1 MDDPYIQYMYSYPH
15 KTAYRGLEGIQI
27 SDYIPFLSH
36 GNNSL
41 YFHIPFCQ
49 YKCGYCN
56 LFSLAGQT
64 QQRMEVYVETMER
77 QAEQL
82 AGILPSDLVFSD
94 LTLGGGTPLILPE
107 PLLQRIFRM
116 AGNVFGFQAENC
128 PVVVETSP
136 NQTTREKLALLKREG
151 VSRIS
156 IGVQSFQEEEL
167 AALHRLHYA
176 RTARRALGLIRDI
189 GFSCLNIDLIYGI
202 PGQTMESLQDSL
214 RQALEFKP
222 EELFVYPLY
231 IKPGTPLYQQ
241 GAKRQEDTWQMYW
254 QVLEILEGAGYEP
267 HSMRRFVR
275 RSSGG
280 YHADENADRRDQD
293 RGDQDRGDQ
302 DKGDRK
308 AASLPESLCGFGNTL
323 SIGCG
328 GRSYLGPL
336 HFCAPYAVKQGD
348 CLAVLEQY
356 LQQKD
361 FLSVSHGFLL
371 SQEEQRRRYVIR
383 HILFGR
389 GICQKDY
396 RKYFEAEVT
405 EEFPLFLEW
414 ERLGYLVRD
423 GGYLTLTRQ
432 GFALSDHLGQQLI
445 SPEVRA
451 RSEGFYREWRLI

>member
-1 MDDPYIQYMYSYPH
+1 MDNPYIQYMYSYPH
-15 KTAYRGLEGIQI
+15 KTAYRRLEGIPI
-27 SDYIPFLSH
+27 SDYIPHLSH

-56 LFSLAGQT
+56 LFSLAGQST
-64 QQRMEVYVETMER
+64 QQMEDYVDTMER
-77 QAEQL
+77 QARQI
-82 AGILPSDLVFSD
+82 AGMLPSSVTFSE
-94 LTLGGGTPLILPE
+94 LTLGGGTPLLLPE
-107 PLLQRIFRM
+107 RLLQRIFRI
-116 AGNVFGFQAENC
+116 AENEFGFQAENC

-136 NQTTREKLALLKREG
+136 NQTTKEKLKLLKREG

-167 AALHRLHYA
+167 AALHRLHTAERA
-176 RTARRALGLIRDI
+176 RKALGLIRDI

-214 RQALEFKP
+214 HQALEFEP

-241 GAKRQEDTWQMYW
+241 GAKRQKETWQMYW
-254 QVLEILEGAGYEP
+254 KVLEILKGAGYVP

-275 RSSGG
+275 RSS
-280 YHADENADRRDQD
+280 
-293 RGDQDRGDQ
+293 
-302 DKGDRK
+302 
-308 AASLPESLCGFGNTL
+308 SLPESLCGFGNTL

-336 HFCAPYAVKQGD
+336 HFCTPYAVKQKD
-348 CLAVLEQY
+348 CLSILEQY

-361 FLSVSHGFLL
+361 FLTISHGILL
-371 SQEEQRRRYVIR
+371 NQEEQKRRYVIR

-389 GICQKDY
+389 GICQEDY
-396 RKYFEAEVT
+396 QEHFEAEVT

-414 ERLGYLVRD
+414 EKMGYLTR
-423 GGYLTLTRQ
+423 GGKYLTLTRE
-432 GFALSDHLGQQLI
+432 GLALSDYLGQQLI
-445 SPEVRA
+445 SPVVRE
-451 RSEGFYREWRLI
+451 RSEEFYRGMGGERDCFQCNTREKCQETEERK